1 MRCEMR
7 DKGKMQ
13 LIWKCVII
21 LFICLVDIL
30 WGAGF
35 IYKWKQDGS
44 VLSVRNASGNLPGIF
59 AQNLIVAAVPIA
71 IFLIALFI
79 LRGKFVT
86 EMYFK
91 VYGKKQWGAVCILTV
106 VLAVMTI
113 FCLVTKEDK
122 ITVLYNLLYYTVF
135 IALTEEFV
143 VRDVCVWFLREEHKA
158 VRYLVP
164 NVLFA
169 AMHLFSYSG
178 WGNITV
184 SYVLSFVTSQ
194 MLGLVAM
201 GCLFQFL
208 KEKSGSIW
216 IPVLVHAALDYAVV
230 FGY

>member
-1 MRCEMR
+1 MR

-79 LRGKFVT
+79 LRGRFVT

-91 VYGKKQWGAVCILTV
+91 VSGKKQWGAVCILTA

-113 FCLVTKEDK
+113 FC
-122 ITVLYNLLYYTVF
+122 
-135 IALTEEFV
+135 
-143 VRDVCVWFLREEHKA
+143 
-158 VRYLVP
+158 LVP

-178 WGNITV
+178 WGTITV

-208 KEKSGSIW
+208 KEKSGSIL
-216 IPVLVHAALDYAVV
+216 IPVLVYAALDYAVV

>member
-1 MRCEMR
+1 M
-7 DKGKMQ
+7 
-13 LIWKCVII
+13 
-21 LFICLVDIL
+21 
-30 WGAGF
+30 
-35 IYKWKQDGS
+35 
-44 VLSVRNASGNLPGIF
+44 
-59 AQNLIVAAVPIA
+59 
-71 IFLIALFI
+71 
-79 LRGKFVT
+79 T
-86 EMYFK
+86 EMYVK
-91 VYGKKQWGAVCILTV
+91 VSGKKQWGVVCILTA

-143 VRDVCVWFLREEHKA
+143 VRDVCVWFFREERKA

-178 WGNITV
+178 WGNISV

-194 MLGLVAM
+194 MIGLVAM

-230 FGY
+230 LGY